1 MKRVNGW
8 DALMLY
14 SETPNVHQHTLKV
27 AVIDISQFTGK
38 PTVEVL
44 RETLH
49 RRLHLL
55 EPLRYQL
62 IDVPL
67 HLHRPMWRERA
78 EVDLDYHVRPI
89 QVPAPGGRRELD
101 RLTGDIASTPLSRS
115 RPLWEMYFVEGLAG
129 PRVAVIAKIHHALAD
144 GVASANLMAR
154 ALDWPQSSADERDQC
169 GTDPEPSTAQL
180 LAAAGRDHLRQLA
193 MLPAAVRQSATGIA
207 RLRRRARER
216 GRHPQLA
223 RAFHP
228 PPTFINH
235 KLSPRRTFATATL
248 SLSDVK
254 ETAKHLG
261 ITINDVVLATAA
273 GALRELLLRYDGR
286 AEQPIIASV
295 PVSIDTS
302 PERISGNALSTML
315 VSLPVQVD
323 DALERIRLTC
333 VGTRIAKENHEMLGR
348 KTIAS
353 WVDYVPAAAMI
364 AAFRWASHYQQQNK
378 VLNLTI
384 SNVPGPRQRGR
395 IAGAVVG
402 EIYSVGPVAAASG
415 LNITVCS
422 YVDQLNISVLAD
434 DRTLTEPHQ
443 ATDAMIRSFAEI
455 RGAASFGEQ
464 LSQVSTAMPQASA
477 VQQ

>member
-1 MKRVNGW
+1 MKRLNGW

-27 AVIDISQFTGK
+27 AVIDISQFAGK

-44 RETLH
+44 RDTLR
-49 RRLHLL
+49 RRLYLL

-62 IDVPL
+62 IHVPL
-67 HLHRPMWRERA
+67 HLHRPMWRERV

-101 RLTGDIASTPLSRS
+101 RVTGEIASTPLNRN
-115 RPLWEMYFVEGLAG
+115 RPLWEMYFAEGLAG

-154 ALDWPQSSADERDQC
+154 AVDWPQSTADEPNQC
-169 GTDPEPSTAQL
+169 DTDPEPSTAQL
-180 LAAAGRDHLRQLA
+180 LAAAGRDHLRQLG

-207 RLRRRARER
+207 RLRRRAHER

-235 KLSPRRTFATATL
+235 ILSPRRTFATATL

-254 ETAKHLG
+254 ETAKQLD
-261 ITINDVVLATAA
+261 ITINDLILATSA
-273 GALRELLLRYDGR
+273 GALRELLLRHDGH
-286 AEQPIIASV
+286 AEQPLIASV

-315 VSLPVQVD
+315 VSLPVQFD
-323 DALERIRLTC
+323 NALERVRLTC
-333 VGTRIAKENHEMLGR
+333 VATRIAKENHELLGR

-353 WVDYVPAAAMI
+353 WIDYAPAYAIM
-364 AAFRWASHYQQQNK
+364 AAFRWTSGHRQRNK

-384 SNVPGPRQRGR
+384 SNVPGPRERGR
-395 IAGAVVG
+395 IAGAVIT

-415 LNITVCS
+415 LNITVWS
-422 YVDQLNISVLAD
+422 YADQLNVSVLAD
-434 DRTLTEPHQ
+434 DMTLTEPHL
-443 ATDAMIRSFAEI
+443 ATEAMIRSFAEI
-455 RGAASFGEQ
+455 RCAAGFGEQ
-464 LSQVSTAMPQASA
+464 LSRVSSAMPQATA
-477 VQQ
+477 V